1 MLPLYSNLI
10 IEVFK
15 LKKANKKLENCWT
28 RPTPKSVKE
37 ECRRVCFERYST
49 ADQGALREFFGKAG
63 TKEETL
69 KSIDAIDI
77 DRFRPVINLIKG
89 QTSNPESKNVELL
102 AWLINFQP
110 RPFDYTSEFSR
121 KLEELELRIKNGELF
136 KEEMPVEQEKKE
148 EEKLTT
154 TQLDISD
161 TRTNY
166 TLPAK
171 KHFKLPGRNWLIGL
185 GLVSVT
191 GIGAIWKFNPSNGAI
206 PKAETKNTTCLY
218 WNGYEYKNIPCSTS
232 GDTILIPFKPELL
245 DFKRI
250 TTPDTITVLSI
261 GKVHYSKKNKVLEYF
276 TTDGKHP
283 EDTAR
288 KLRPLSRYM
297 YDKYL
302 RPKKTPAGK

>member
-1 MLPLYSNLI
+1 MLPVYSNLI

-15 LKKANKKLENCWT
+15 LKKANKTLENCWT

-37 ECRRVCFERYST
+37 ECRRVCLERYSK

-89 QTSNPESKNVELL
+89 QTSNPDSKNVELI

-121 KLEELELRIKNGELF
+121 KLEELEMRIKDGEIF
-136 KEEMPVEQEKKE
+136 KEEE
-148 EEKLTT
+148 ELDN
-154 TQLDISD
+154 TQLGISSERAND
-161 TRTNY
+161 RV
-166 TLPAK
+166 PAK
-171 KHFKLPGRNWLIGL
+171 KHFRLLGRNWLIGL

-206 PKAETKNTTCLY
+206 PEAETKNTTCLY
-218 WNGYEYKNIPCSTS
+218 WNGYEYKNIPCRTS

-245 DFKRI
+245 EFKRI
-250 TTPDTITVLSI
+250 TTPDTISARSI

-276 TTDGKHP
+276 TTGGKHP
-283 EDTAR
+283 EDPNR
-288 KLRPLSRYM
+288 KLKPLSKYM

-302 RPKKTPAGK
+302 QLKNDARKN